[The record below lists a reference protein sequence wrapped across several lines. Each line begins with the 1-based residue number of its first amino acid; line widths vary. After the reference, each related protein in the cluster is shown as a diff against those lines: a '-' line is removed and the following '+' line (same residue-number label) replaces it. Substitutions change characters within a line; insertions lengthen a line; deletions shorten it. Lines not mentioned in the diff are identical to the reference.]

1 MEEGCSDIL
10 EYLTSPPSYAHQV
23 IIGRNS
29 MEMTSGYWQEF
40 SNIESHGYREAFRTT
55 KSTSWSLKTYV
66 LNCVCYLVKLK
77 IINIFS

>member
-29 MEMTSGYWQEF
+29 MEMTPGYWQEF
-40 SNIESHGYREAFRTT
+40 SNIESHE
-55 KSTSWSLKTYV
+55 LLV
-66 LNCVCYLVKLK
+66 LISNCCAVNAPDDNFLLSNQDTNQFLV
-77 IINIFS
+77 